1 MREPNR
7 SRRRT
12 RRASDHARREGG
24 SCGKGQQWR
33 FIVPPDFKTLGER
46 EGSPS
51 TPEPVWKGRSVCPCR
66 AARGLTHNKCR
77 TDRESRYKCPQHP
90 RSGFHKG
97 GTGLFGV
104 RPARRR
110 QQATTSR
117 KRHASEQ
124 RRRRAGGA
132 SCRRSEAAPAGSTK
146 APAAS
151 EPSRYPRRRGWVVC
165 SRSGRSSGNI
175 PLPWGTQLHF
185 FDVPVVSGLRAAL
198 SWAGRPIYVRGA

>member
-51 TPEPVWKGRSVCPCR
+51 TPEPAWKGRSVCPCR

-97 GTGLFGV
+97 GTGLLGCARLDGDSKPPPAGNDMPASNGEGEPAGPPV
-104 RPARRR
+104 AAARRLPP
-110 QQATTSR
+110 A
-117 KRHASEQ
+117 Q
-124 RRRRAGGA
+124 RRLPPHRSHRATLEDGA
-132 SCRRSEAAPAGSTK
+132 GWSVLGAAAVPGTSPSLGAPSSISSTS
-146 APAAS
+146 P
-151 EPSRYPRRRGWVVC
+151 
-165 SRSGRSSGNI
+165 
-175 PLPWGTQLHF
+175 
-185 FDVPVVSGLRAAL
+185 
-198 SWAGRPIYVRGA
+198 